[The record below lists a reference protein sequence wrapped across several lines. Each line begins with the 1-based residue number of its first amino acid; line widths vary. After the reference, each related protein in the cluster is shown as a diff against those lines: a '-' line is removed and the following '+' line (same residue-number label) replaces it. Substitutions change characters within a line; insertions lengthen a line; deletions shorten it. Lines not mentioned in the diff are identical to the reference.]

1 MCFWKIILKL
11 IFILSS
17 LCHTSY
23 NVMEENTVIKN
34 IFWNIFKTRFHF
46 FCDFF
51 MYLYIFSKIFM
62 KVLYD
67 ITSFSR
73 QKKTQSLTTST
84 LVTLLRH
91 IKKPQNLPKQPQKEN
106 HRKQKSEPDG
116 KRSWP
121 GFRVYIFCWFLI
133 ATGVTRARVVYRKR
147 ARRMRPRKKGV
158 GSRQIF

>member
-1 MCFWKIILKL
+1 MCFWKIILRL

-46 FCDFF
+46 FVTFSCIYTFF
-51 MYLYIFSKIFM
+51 QKYSWRFCMTLQAFHE
-62 KVLYD
+62 
-67 ITSFSR
+67 
-73 QKKTQSLTTST
+73 KKTQSLTTST